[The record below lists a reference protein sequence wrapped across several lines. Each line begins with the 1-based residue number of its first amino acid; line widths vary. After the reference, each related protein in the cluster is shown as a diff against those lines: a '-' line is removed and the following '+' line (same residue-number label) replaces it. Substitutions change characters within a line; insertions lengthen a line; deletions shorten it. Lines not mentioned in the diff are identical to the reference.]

1 VALIIEETSKVTAKG
16 QTTVPKAVRQA
27 LGIRSGDQIAY
38 RLDESGAVCLV
49 RHEAQAEDS
58 AMDAFL
64 VFLSNDI
71 KERPEGV
78 ASMSDETANRLRAL
92 TAGVD
97 VDLEG
102 DFAASAAL

>member
-1 VALIIEETSKVTAKG
+1 MPLVIEETSKVTAKG
-16 QTTVPKAVRQA
+16 QTTVPKAVRQT

-38 RLDESGAVCLV
+38 RVDESGTVCLV

-64 VFLSNDI
+64 AFLSNDI
-71 KERPEGV
+71 KQHPETV
-78 ASMSDETANRLRAL
+78 TAMSDETAARLRAL

-102 DFAASAAL
+102 DFANASAI

>member
-1 VALIIEETSKVTAKG
+1 MPLIIEETSKITAKG
-16 QTTVPKAVRQA
+16 QTTVPKAVRQT

-38 RLDESGAVCLV
+38 HVDENGTVCLV
-49 RHEAQAEDS
+49 RHEAPAEAS
-58 AMDAFL
+58 AMDVFL

-71 KERPEGV
+71 KQHPQAV
-78 ASMSDETANRLRAL
+78 TSMSEETADRLRAL

-102 DFAASAAL
+102 DFASATAL